1 MAVSPHIEMGFA
13 LGFISFLYFIKKFK
27 FYTISGPFLVI
38 CVPIGLALE
47 NCGLSR
53 NLILYFFGIML
64 ALEIGWYL
72 ISYQCLEFDQF
83 LIESFLV
90 Q

>member
-1 MAVSPHIEMGFA
+1 
-13 LGFISFLYFIKKFK
+13 
-27 FYTISGPFLVI
+27 VI

-47 NCGLSR
+47 NYGLSR
-53 NLILYFFGIML
+53 NLILYFFGIMP